1 MSDPVLFAMKDL
13 DRAMAPLSPEEREQV
28 LKWAVKK
35 FTDSRLVTEDEIANA
50 GPADEKNAQTYDQRR
65 KGKDPSDSQKSG
77 IFYFTQSGR
86 LVVNAKRY
94 IKKIRNDATQYEP
107 EE

>member
-1 MSDPVLFAMKDL
+1 MSDPVLFAMKDI
-13 DRAMAPLSPEEREQV
+13 DRAMASLNPEEREQV

-35 FTDSRLVTEDEIANA
+35 FTDSRLVTEDEIASADFA
-50 GPADEKNAQTYDQRR
+50 GKKSAQRDDRSGD
-65 KGKDPSDSQKSG
+65 GKDPSDSQKSG
-77 IFYFTQSGR
+77 IFYFTKSGR

-94 IKKIRNDATQYEP
+94 IKKIRSDTAEYES

>member
-13 DRAMAPLSPEEREQV
+13 DRAMASLSPEEREQV

-35 FTDSRLVTEDEIANA
+35 FTDSRLMTEDEISS
-50 GPADEKNAQTYDQRR
+50 GGIADEKSAQSDDQPG

-94 IKKIRNDATQYEP
+94 IKKIRNDATQYES